1 MKASAERRTRGVSS
15 PARLPAPRREWGYFF
30 DIDGTL
36 VDIAPTPSE
45 IFLEHDLHVLI
56 RRLHRSSGGALA
68 LISGRSIADVDSIFA
83 GSSLPVAGQH
93 GLERRNAL
101 GNISRHNAIPEQL
114 AEARKRLGEATARHS
129 GLLLED
135 KGLSLA
141 LHYRAAPALASFAHR
156 IMRDLHADIGP
167 DYTILSGK
175 RVVELKPSGKDK
187 GEAVREFMEEEPFR
201 GRIPVFIGDDV
212 TDEHGFKVVNAH
224 RGHSIKVGG
233 GQTSAR
239 WRLRNVEAVR
249 SWLERGEEEQAP
261 SPDDTSMENR

>member
-1 MKASAERRTRGVSS
+1 MRASTKRRTHGGNSF
-15 PARLPAPRREWGYFF
+15 ARLPAPRREWAYFF

-45 IFLEHDLHVLI
+45 IFLEHDLHRLI
-56 RRLHRSSGGALA
+56 RRLHTSSGGALA
-68 LISGRSIADVDSIFA
+68 LISGRSIVDVDSIFT
-83 GSSLPVAGQH
+83 GSRLPVAGQH
-93 GLERRNAL
+93 GLERRNAR
-101 GNISRHNAIPEQL
+101 GQVSRHDATSEQL
-114 AEARKRLGEATARHS
+114 AEARVRLGEVTARHS

-156 IMRDLHADIGP
+156 TMRDLHADIGP

-175 RVVELKPSGKDK
+175 LVVELTPSGKDK

-201 GRIPVFIGDDV
+201 GRIPVFVGDDG
-212 TDEHGFKVVNAH
+212 TDEHGFKVVNAR

-239 WRLRNVEAVR
+239 WRLRDVDAVR
-249 SWLERGEEEQAP
+249 SWLERGEEEQVRAP
-261 SPDDTSMENR
+261 DVTSTENR